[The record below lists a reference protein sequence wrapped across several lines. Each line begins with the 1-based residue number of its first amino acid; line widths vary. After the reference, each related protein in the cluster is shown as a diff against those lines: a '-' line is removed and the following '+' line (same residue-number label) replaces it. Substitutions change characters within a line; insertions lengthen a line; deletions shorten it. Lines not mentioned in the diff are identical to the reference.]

1 MDVCVRCQISVGI
14 GEAGDLAS
22 ASMRL
27 ILRRIDVE
35 MHSQQGA
42 EKSRVEIDEGPD

>member
-1 MDVCVRCQISVGI
+1 MSDISGV

-27 ILRRIDVE
+27 AWKGYRIGT
-35 MHSQQGA
+35 HNQQHA
-42 EKSRVEIDEGPD
+42 EKSRVHSD